1 MESKDDDDEKI
12 ELQQEVIYLETVIS
26 QGRQLVDKLNSD
38 INTYREQLGEA
49 TSVQAQLQ
57 EDNAQIQQRLDAANA
72 EACSAQLKIADF
84 EKQCEEL
91 NAKLAE
97 ANSQCKDTELQLR
110 GAEGKVSEH
119 ERELD
124 HLNKWGDDLEE
135 LLTMTKETLEEAK
148 QKKRELNAEITELK
162 RQNQKTAA
170 DLEHERVTAR
180 AEFQH
185 EVQRLKEQL
194 EAAQEELESEIEQQ
208 KRQTQTIS
216 DLESQLRNEKLRSQ
230 ALEDKF
236 WRANDKLEDGE
247 ERWQKERAYLEETK
261 RDLQQRIRRLQ
272 QPDADDTIAC
282 FQHQKPAPAARPP
295 GSGGLPPE
303 KKINFALKLGNSEQ
317 VLVLLSYI
325 TA

>member
-1 MESKDDDDEKI
+1 MHKTTASLQLVSFRQYIAAGIFLKTLCPVMRIEATHYSSVFWLWCWTIGQCLCVLWRSWLWCWLWQASKDRHSLEHQLKQCA
-12 ELQQEVIYLETVIS
+12 QQE
-26 QGRQLVDKLNSD
+26 
-38 INTYREQLGEA
+38 
-49 TSVQAQLQ
+49 
-57 EDNAQIQQRLDAANA
+57 
-72 EACSAQLKIADF
+72 
-84 EKQCEEL
+84 
-91 NAKLAE
+91 AK
-97 ANSQCKDTELQLR
+97 T
-110 GAEGKVSEH
+110 
-119 ERELD
+119 
-124 HLNKWGDDLEE
+124 
-135 LLTMTKETLEEAK
+135 
-148 QKKRELNAEITELK
+148 
-162 RQNQKTAA
+162 
-170 DLEHERVTAR
+170 
-180 AEFQH
+180 
-185 EVQRLKEQL
+185 
-194 EAAQEELESEIEQQ
+194 EELESEIEQQ
-208 KRQTQTIS
+208 KRQTPTIS

-236 WRANDKLEDGE
+236 WKAKDKLEDGE